1 MSYVLDMREL
11 VHKLPFHHF
20 SAHGLKNSCI
30 GIAFTYGIPG
40 IVGAGVSLAYYRQF
54 TLKNKTIFENTNIKE
69 AKTRAIITGSSRALL
84 VPAAN
89 DRIGGGISRRI
100 GDAGDDRGVGVGWT
114 GGGCGTSERR

>member
-69 AKTRAIITGSSRALL
+69 AKTRAIITVCVCVAL
-84 VPAAN
+84 VPAAM
-89 DRIGGGISRRI
+89 IGL
-100 GDAGDDRGVGVGWT
+100 V
-114 GGGCGTSERR
+114 E

>member
-54 TLKNKTIFENTNIKE
+54 TLKNKTIFENTNIKDHHGV
-69 AKTRAIITGSSRALL
+69 RVRG
-84 VPAAN
+84 VGPGGD

-100 GDAGDDRGVGVGWT
+100 VDAGDDRGVGVGWT
-114 GGGCGTSERR
+114 GGDAEHRNADDDDG